1 MLHSR
6 GKDLLFADGGLVVLR
21 WSEISHSPH
30 LSSPLSPRCWPA
42 ASPSLGLLTASGPE
56 AGPMASAAGM
66 VKAVLNSV
74 CGGGRG
80 VKDAEGEVERRAC
93 VQGQS
98 LGVNRTLGCVRAQL
112 PAHTLP

>member
-6 GKDLLFADGGLVVLR
+6 GKDLLFADGGLVVLM

-30 LSSPLSPRCWPA
+30 LSSPLSTRCWPA

-74 CGGGRG
+74 CGGRAGSEGCRRRGRKAGMCARPVPGCEQNPG
-80 VKDAEGEVERRAC
+80 VC
-93 VQGQS
+93 
-98 LGVNRTLGCVRAQL
+98 
-112 PAHTLP
+112 